1 MRLKILFTASF
12 VLACVLALQV
22 FAFCADADISADVDV
37 REVTIGDNINYKILI
52 TLPADAELKDSFAA
66 EGSLG
71 EFEIRDFK
79 WNVEKDK
86 TQRFR
91 LDYTLSIFK
100 TGKHAIPEYKIEYRS
115 SSKEQWQALTAAA
128 IDITV
133 QSVLGDAKEPA
144 LKPLKPKVVIWRD
157 SLPWIIVLILIA
169 GAAWT
174 AVKLWQRKQRALKEE
189 IVVEPAHVI
198 AYRELEQLQ
207 RENLISRGLMEEY
220 YEKLSGCL
228 RRYLE
233 NRFFLR
239 APWMSTE
246 EFLKEVKSSPVL
258 NAAQRTLLKDFLLL
272 SDLVKFARYGSSVKE
287 AEDAFAGAK
296 SFIDQTKQEEILE
309 EKTKT

>member
-1 MRLKILFTASF
+1 MRLKILFTAGF
-12 VLACVLALQV
+12 VLICVLAFGA
-22 FAFCADADISADVDV
+22 FAFCADAFIGAGVDAQ
-37 REVTIGDNINYKILI
+37 EVTIGESINYKILI
-52 TLPADAELKDSFAA
+52 TLPADAELKDPFAA

-79 WNVEKDK
+79 WSAQKDK
-86 TQRFR
+86 TRKFR

-100 TGKHAIPEYKIEYRS
+100 PGSHAIPEYKIEYRGS
-115 SSKEQWQALTAAA
+115 AKEQWQGLNAEA

-133 QSVLGDAKEPA
+133 QSVLGDTKEPV
-144 LKPLKPKVVIWRD
+144 LKPLKPKVIIWRD
-157 SLPWIIVLILIA
+157 YIPWIIVLVLIA
-169 GAAWT
+169 GAAWA
-174 AVKLWQRKQRALKEE
+174 AVKFRQRKQKALKEK
-189 IVVEPAHVI
+189 VVPEPAHVI

-207 RENLISRGLMEEY
+207 KANLIARGLMEEY

-246 EFLKEVKSSPVL
+246 EFLKEVKRSPVL
-258 NAAQRTLLKDFLLL
+258 NAAQRTSLKEFLLL

-287 AEDAFAGAK
+287 AKEAFAGAR
-296 SFIDQTKQEEILE
+296 SFIDNTKREEILK